1 MPGSASEITLRFL
14 AAPTDAG
21 HLGNVD
27 GGRVLEWIDKAGYA
41 CAVGWSGTY
50 SVTAYVGN
58 VRFSQP
64 VRVGHLVQATARLVN
79 TGRSSMQV
87 LSPWNQVQSRT
98 GSCPRQPNA

>member
-1 MPGSASEITLRFL
+1 VDRQGRLCLRRWVER
-14 AAPTDAG
+14 
-21 HLGNVD
+21 HLQRD
-27 GGRVLEWIDKAGYA
+27 RVRRKR
-41 CAVGWSGTY
+41 
-50 SVTAYVGN
+50 
-58 VRFSQP
+58 RFSQP